1 MNAIFVGRFESN
13 TRSNVAGIA
22 TVGAVKLP
30 IKRPFGF
37 AIRETLDPRVR
48 ESKRSTRLLGRF
60 RSSFPRRGAPPTP
73 QTRALRSSVREA
85 RAPHL
90 RRVRFVSFPPA
101 RMSPSDN
108 QAPVGHDAA
117 CDADDDA
124 FVRRV
129 NLLEILAEDR
139 PETAPPPEG
148 AARTW
153 TEARIRA
160 HYRTEDSDCGGARG
174 ASLGS
179 RGREA
184 RRTELVVG
192 SASEGTPPGKAKTTT
207 NAATTTFADR
217 KKRTT
222 TETTNADPRV
232 RDRSNRTRRS
242 NAHTRL
248 TRFSEPDEVT
258 FRRWFPG
265 FERANAPQATFSL
278 KKNGDKE
285 FGEKRKERKVRAR
298 VLCWPNAGNAEDVF
312 TSERARVDGVFR
324 NIPSPLVSWCRSND
338 AELLAVQLPG
348 RAARAKEPAFVSA
361 RDAARALMPIVA
373 RRLFAPSSDEP
384 SSLNDANDVTESA
397 ESASTCPDACVPWIV
412 VGHSVGSWCA
422 FEFVRLA
429 RSLGFPPPALACLSG
444 FPAPDVPPR
453 ERPWTPNAALDDS
466 AFKDECRGWGVDEA
480 AFAPHA
486 WRAFEPLLRAD
497 FTLFDAY
504 EMDLRETETRGEERT
519 KSARI
524 ISEDSEIPAEPS
536 DPTEDI
542 EDIRRVFPRL
552 LTLRGTRDERI
563 TREAVSGWA
572 RFTLGPV
579 DSRGAQ
585 KPGAN
590 EKKGGASAAET
601 FAYRHVELEGAAH
614 LVLTQQTHKTAWLQ
628 AVADALETVPRNA

>member
-1 MNAIFVGRFESN
+1 MRI
-13 TRSNVAGIA
+13 
-22 TVGAVKLP
+22 
-30 IKRPFGF
+30 
-37 AIRETLDPRVR
+37 
-48 ESKRSTRLLGRF
+48 
-60 RSSFPRRGAPPTP
+60 
-73 QTRALRSSVREA
+73 
-85 RAPHL
+85 
-90 RRVRFVSFPPA
+90 VSFPPA

-174 ASLGS
+174 ASPGS

-192 SASEGTPPGKAKTTT
+192 SASGGTPPGKA
-207 NAATTTFADR
+207 TTTFEDG

-278 KKNGDKE
+278 KKNGDGDAK
-285 FGEKRKERKVRAR
+285 EKRNVRNVRAR

-324 NIPSPLVSWCRSND
+324 TVPSPLVSWCRSND

-348 RAARAKEPAFVSA
+348 RAVRAKEPAFGSA

-373 RRLFAPSSDEP
+373 RRLFSAPSSDEP
-384 SSLNDANDVTESA
+384 SSSLNDTNDVTESA
-397 ESASTCPDACVPWIV
+397 ESDASSCSDECVPWIV

-444 FPAPDVPPR
+444 FPAPDVPTR
-453 ERPWTPNAALDDS
+453 ERPWTPNAALDDA

-504 EMDLRETETRGEERT
+504 EINLRETETRGEERT
-519 KSARI
+519 KNARI
-524 ISEDSEIPAEPS
+524 KRISEVSGDCRRYEPS
-536 DPTEDI
+536 DPSEDI

-579 DSRGAQ
+579 DSRGAR
-585 KPGAN
+585 KPFFVRAN

-614 LVLTQQTHKTAWLQ
+614 LVLTQQTHKTAWLR

>member
-1 MNAIFVGRFESN
+1 M
-13 TRSNVAGIA
+13 
-22 TVGAVKLP
+22 
-30 IKRPFGF
+30 
-37 AIRETLDPRVR
+37 
-48 ESKRSTRLLGRF
+48 
-60 RSSFPRRGAPPTP
+60 
-73 QTRALRSSVREA
+73 
-85 RAPHL
+85 
-90 RRVRFVSFPPA
+90 RFVSFPPA

-129 NLLEILAEDR
+129 NLLEILAEDH
-139 PETAPPPEG
+139 PETSPPPEG

-174 ASLGS
+174 ASPGS

-192 SASEGTPPGKAKTTT
+192 STSEGTPT
-207 NAATTTFADR
+207 NAATTTFEDG

-242 NAHTRL
+242 NAHARL

-265 FERANAPQATFSL
+265 FERANAPRATFSL

-285 FGEKRKERKVRAR
+285 FGEKRKEQKVRAR

-312 TSERARVDGVFR
+312 TSERARVDGVFQSV
-324 NIPSPLVSWCRSND
+324 PSPLVSWCRSND

-348 RAARAKEPAFVSA
+348 RAARAKEPAYVSA

-373 RRLFAPSSDEP
+373 RRLFSAPSFCAEP
-384 SSLNDANDVTESA
+384 SSLNDANDVS
-397 ESASTCPDACVPWIV
+397 PDECVPWIV

-444 FPAPDVPPR
+444 FPPPDVPTR
-453 ERPWTPNAALDDS
+453 ERPWTPNAALDDA

-504 EMDLRETETRGEERT
+504 EMEMDLRETETAKSEERT

-524 ISEDSEIPAEPS
+524 TEVTEDSAFGEPS
-536 DPTEDI
+536 DPSADI
-542 EDIRRVFPRL
+542 IRRVFPRL

-590 EKKGGASAAET
+590 ETKKKGGASAAEI